1 MARSRGQSSATVEL
15 LLIASVAL
23 VAVLVLG
30 WLRMPDVERGV
41 KTLTVDVAQ
50 RLGIAE

>member
-1 MARSRGQSSATVEL
+1 MAKSRGQPSALVEL
-15 LLIASVAL
+15 VLIASVAF

-41 KTLTVDVAQ
+41 KTLTVDVAK
-50 RLGIAE
+50 RLGISE